1 MKILKILFITLSIVT
16 NGVFAQVS
24 SVKERYNKTE
34 QYIAM
39 RDGVKLFCT
48 IYTPKDASKTKK
60 YPIMLHRTCYSV
72 APYEPNNYPDKLGPS
87 DTMMNEGY
95 IFVYQNVR
103 GRYKS
108 EGVWVNL
115 TPVIDNKKKK
125 TDVDEGSDT
134 YDTLDWLVKNL
145 PFNNG
150 NVGQWGIS
158 YPGFFTSAGI
168 LSNHPALKASS
179 PQAPISDFWFDDFH
193 HNGTFLQ
200 SYLFTFPVFGIQKK
214 DTTST
219 AWFADG
225 VIKPKTKDGYQFGL
239 DLGSLSNVD
248 KYYKDN
254 FFWQEVINHPNY
266 DDFWQKRDLL
276 RHFRPDLKTA
286 VMTVGGWF
294 DAEDLYGPLNTYKAI
309 EKKNPNAYNTIIM
322 GPFGHGSWRVE
333 AGRTL
338 HNNIYFGDGI
348 VTFYQ
353 KEIEAK
359 FFHHF
364 LKGKG
369 DKNTGLPEAYMFDTG
384 LKKWNKFDKWPPAN
398 LSKKQMYLGAD
409 GKLTFNVPGLPA
421 FVDYISDP
429 LKPVPHTEDITTTI
443 SFTPYNYMSEDQ
455 RFAGRRPDVLT
466 FVTDELKQD
475 ITFGGE
481 ITAKLKIAS
490 TGTDADFFVKLI
502 DVYPENE
509 PNHPYMP
516 NKNITLSNYWQMV
529 RSEVMSARF
538 RNSFEKPS
546 SLIPNQKTA
555 LNFRLQDV
563 LHTFKAGH
571 KIMIQVQS
579 TAFPLFARNPQK
591 FVDNPY
597 KAKIEDY
604 VKATQTIFNDSV
616 IEVDVLP

>member
-1 MKILKILFITLSIVT
+1 MKLLKLLFITLSIVT

-48 IYTPKDASKTKK
+48 VYTPKDASKTKK
-60 YPIMLHRTCYSV
+60 YPIMLQRTCYSV
-72 APYEPNNYPDKLGPS
+72 APYGPNNYPGKLGPS

-95 IFVYQNVR
+95 VFVYQDVR

-108 EGVWVNL
+108 EGAWVNM

-134 YDTLDWLVKNL
+134 YDTIDWLVKNL

-179 PQAPISDFWFDDFH
+179 PQAPVSDFWFDDFH

-200 SYLFTFPVFGIQKK
+200 SYLFTFPVFGIRKK
-214 DTTST
+214 DTTT
-219 AWFADG
+219 AAWFADG
-225 VIKPKTKDGYQFGL
+225 MIKPKTKDGYQFGL
-239 DLGSLSNVD
+239 DLGPLSNVD

-254 FFWQEVINHPNY
+254 FFWQEIINHPNY
-266 DDFWQKRDLL
+266 DEFWQKRDLL

-294 DAEDLYGPLNTYKAI
+294 DAEDLYGSLNTYKAI
-309 EKKNPNAYNTIIM
+309 EKKNPDAYNTIVM
-322 GPFGHGSWRVE
+322 GPFGHGSWRIE
-333 AGRTL
+333 TGHTL
-338 HNNIYFGDGI
+338 HNNIYFGDSI
-348 VTFYQ
+348 ATFYQ

-364 LKGKG
+364 LKGNG

-384 LKKWNKFDKWPPAN
+384 LKKWNKFDKWPAAN
-398 LSKKQMYLGAD
+398 VSKKQMYLGAD
-409 GKLTFNVPGLPA
+409 GKLTFNVPDFPA
-421 FVDYISDP
+421 SVDYTSDP
-429 LKPVPHTEDITTTI
+429 LKPAPHTEDITTTI

-466 FVTDELKQD
+466 FVSDELKQD

-490 TGTDADFFVKLI
+490 SGTDADFFVKLI

-509 PNHPYMP
+509 PNHVYMP

-546 SLIPNQKTA
+546 PLILNQKTA

-563 LHTFKAGH
+563 LHTFKTGH

-597 KAKIEDY
+597 KAKTEDY

-616 IEVDVLP
+616 IEVDILL